1 MFCSNYAA
9 NSIRKWVHRTEWD
22 RYVPCL
28 RIEPAEILT
37 KFGVRS
43 YKPLMVTCGIA
54 AYMTTTLCAYS
65 IDTFLTAEQGEYKQ
79 SIFYYLKAAGA
90 PLDSLGD
97 IVIFQIQSTPAGCV
111 AVTCAVL
118 GAVQPAKKLTDAL
131 KIDADSVFSARL
143 DGLISVCCVLLD
155 THNSAG
161 QAANIGISIL
171 SFAIGVMAVV

>member
-1 MFCSNYAA
+1 MQQTASENGYTELNGTGMFLVCALNQQKYSQ
-9 NSIRKWVHRTEWD
+9 SV
-22 RYVPCL
+22 
-28 RIEPAEILT
+28 
-37 KFGVRS
+37 GVTS

-171 SFAIGVMAVV
+171 SFAIGVMAIV